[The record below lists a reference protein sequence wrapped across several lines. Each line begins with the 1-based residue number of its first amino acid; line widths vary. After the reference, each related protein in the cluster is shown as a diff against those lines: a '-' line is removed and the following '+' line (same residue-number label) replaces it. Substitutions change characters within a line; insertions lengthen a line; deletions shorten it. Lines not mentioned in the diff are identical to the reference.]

1 MSCDCVTTRAR
12 LRGCEVSCAGS
23 SLIALHL
30 LSEATLSQKLNT
42 FFWQGGVWPLQSEW
56 PPSTIACHV
65 LGMGIPLI
73 FWQSFPLLARLLA
86 PVLTPTTHSPPEP
99 FLPLNKFE
107 VLASTKVIYQNNFT
121 RGATFFR
128 IFGRRKSET
137 IKPFEIQND
146 SEVFV
151 SPRKNN
157 EYKLDLN
164 ISKFIIRLDCFFL

>member
-1 MSCDCVTTRAR
+1 MTSSQPEK
-12 LRGCEVSCAGS
+12 GCEGVRWAV
-23 SLIALHL
+23 LVAVWL
-30 LSEATLSQKLNT
+30 LYTYWGNFITK
-42 FFWQGGVWPLQSEW
+42 
-56 PPSTIACHV
+56 IK
-65 LGMGIPLI
+65 LI
-73 FWQSFPLLARLLA
+73 FLARWR
-86 PVLTPTTHSPPEP
+86 LTPSVRVAAEHHCLPCPWYGNPINILTEFPFTCTPACPRTYTHTATHSPPEP

-137 IKPFEIQND
+137 IKLFEIQND

>member
-1 MSCDCVTTRAR
+1 
-12 LRGCEVSCAGS
+12 
-23 SLIALHL
+23 
-30 LSEATLSQKLNT
+30 
-42 FFWQGGVWPLQSEW
+42 
-56 PPSTIACHV
+56 
-65 LGMGIPLI
+65 MGIPLI

-128 IFGRRKSET
+128 IFGRRESET
-137 IKPFEIQND
+137 IKLFEIQND

-164 ISKFIIRLDCFFL
+164 ISKFIIRLDCFFYNKVSAVSEVWGSILSSILFPFCVCQFCSCAVVHSAE